1 MVLEVIGKFRH
12 EPRSK
17 SSRIQI
23 PAKMVW
29 DSAFPLREG
38 EIIVRIAGII
48 SPSKT
53 MRVPRMVVG
62 DRECH

>member
-1 MVLEVIGKFRH
+1 MVMEAIGKFRH

-29 DSAFPLREG
+29 DSTFPLKPGKVTIQIKEDYL
-38 EIIVRIAGII
+38 II
-48 SPSKT
+48 KNNN
-53 MRVPRMVVG
+53 
-62 DRECH
+62 E